1 MSTVQQFLKT
11 KDRGKPKTG
20 QLGKHSDWL
29 LLHKLKL
36 EGGALQFVAT
46 MQLGLRGKNEHE
58 CVEIP
63 AKPGTYVVQCRAARF
78 GNDTRISALRAFP
91 EGMLTKRG
99 EKLKEIPVDCGGIAV
114 VNIDVVHA
122 SMNENEERTEWF
134 DDVIYHSGTVE
145 VAKWKPTK
153 TDIPHVDSGF
163 GDGCYPVFELL
174 SGRKAVGLEFVFIEE
189 DATYPF

>member
-1 MSTVQQFLKT
+1 
-11 KDRGKPKTG
+11 
-20 QLGKHSDWL
+20 

-46 MQLGLRGKNEHE
+46 MQLGLRGNNEYE

-63 AKPGTYVVQCRAARF
+63 AIPGTYAVQCRAARF

-114 VNIDVVHA
+114 VDIDVVHA
-122 SMNENEERTEWF
+122 SMNENRERETEWF
-134 DDVIYHSGTVE
+134 DDVLYHSGTVE

-153 TDIPHVDSGF
+153 TDIPYVDSGF
-163 GDGCYPVFELL
+163 GDGSYPVYELKCD
-174 SGRKAVGLEFVFIEE
+174 GKVVGLEAVFIEE
-189 DATYPF
+189 DAEYPF